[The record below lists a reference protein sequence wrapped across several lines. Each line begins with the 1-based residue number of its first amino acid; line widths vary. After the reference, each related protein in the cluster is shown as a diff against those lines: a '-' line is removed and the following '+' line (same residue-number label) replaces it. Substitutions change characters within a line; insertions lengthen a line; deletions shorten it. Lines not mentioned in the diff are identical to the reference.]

1 MAGEIVRARSDR
13 PADRV
18 RRHLMSQLSAPRR
31 GAEGEHG
38 PVGGPDE
45 FMSCTRV
52 PKDFQ
57 PCAGPQARRGRP
69 PPKEERMSTVKEAV
83 DVDVPVH
90 TAYNQWTQFEQ
101 FPHFMEGVEN
111 VTQLDDRHNHWTTK
125 IGGVRREFDTEIVD
139 QLPDERITWR
149 SIDGD
154 TRQQGSVRF
163 EPLDTT
169 HTRVELTMEVEPT
182 GVAEKGADMLGV
194 IDRRV
199 KGDLRRFKDYVEE
212 NGRET
217 GAWRGRIRP
226 EDPGTSL

>member
-1 MAGEIVRARSDR
+1 
-13 PADRV
+13 
-18 RRHLMSQLSAPRR
+18 
-31 GAEGEHG
+31 
-38 PVGGPDE
+38 
-45 FMSCTRV
+45 
-52 PKDFQ
+52 
-57 PCAGPQARRGRP
+57 
-69 PPKEERMSTVKEAV
+69 MSTVKEAV

-149 SIDGD
+149 SVDGD
-154 TRQQGSVRF
+154 TRQRGSVRF

-169 HTRVELTMEVEPT
+169 RTRVELTMEVEPT
-182 GVAEKGADMLGV
+182 GVAEKGADVLGV

-199 KGDLRRFKDYVEE
+199 KGDLRRFKDYIEE
-212 NGRET
+212 IGGET